1 MKVDNLMLFFRDQ
14 ADEANVDGIDD
25 QLCIPAKN
33 LVGIS
38 PASDTTLTLTF
49 ESVKNNTNSHNEMVA
64 HDTVVLTVQEGDLF
78 EAMEGILQAINS
90 NPHHDGFLVI
100 ADDCAT
106 TDSATSAL
114 ADLTIATEYVHPS
127 IQGVASITCKA
138 ATYSARM
145 PDFGIG
151 NAEPTNISATALSV
165 NTHYQSIAAATA
177 MTIPSAAAGKA
188 GDWIT
193 VIYDVA
199 IGNTNA
205 HTYTTTTDTAYA
217 LGSTIRTNRGSHVD
231 RIPLLDISEAADN
244 VITITGATAGDGGL
258 GTYLKFVNL
267 TGAAQ
272 GWAAEVYV
280 TDQGDGVTAATAA
293 FS

>member
-14 ADEANVDGIDD
+14 ADEANIDGIDD

-49 ESVKNNTNSHNEMVA
+49 ESVKNNANSHNEMVA

-100 ADDCAT
+100 ADECAT

-127 IQGVASITCKA
+127 IQGVASINNKA

>member
-106 TDSATSAL
+106 TDSATAAL
-114 ADLTIATEYVHPS
+114 ANLTIATNR
-127 IQGVASITCKA
+127 A
-138 ATYSARM
+138 
-145 PDFGIG
+145 
-151 NAEPTNISATALSV
+151 
-165 NTHYQSIAAATA
+165 
-177 MTIPSAAAGKA
+177 
-188 GDWIT
+188 
-193 VIYDVA
+193 A
-199 IGNTNA
+199 IG
-205 HTYTTTTDTAYA
+205 
-217 LGSTIRTNRGSHVD
+217 L
-231 RIPLLDISEAADN
+231 
-244 VITITGATAGDGGL
+244 
-258 GTYLKFVNL
+258 
-267 TGAAQ
+267 
-272 GWAAEVYV
+272 VYV
-280 TDQGDGVTAATAA
+280 NATEGWVLIEN
-293 FS
+293 